1 MDAGEK
7 RETKNTNADHNEAR
21 LDFCF
26 FLVMVIRCWLWA
38 NKKLV
43 KRGFTIVSHLI

>member
-21 LDFCF
+21 LDFF
-26 FLVMVIRCWLWA
+26 FFFSNGYKMLVV
-38 NKKLV
+38 
-43 KRGFTIVSHLI
+43 G